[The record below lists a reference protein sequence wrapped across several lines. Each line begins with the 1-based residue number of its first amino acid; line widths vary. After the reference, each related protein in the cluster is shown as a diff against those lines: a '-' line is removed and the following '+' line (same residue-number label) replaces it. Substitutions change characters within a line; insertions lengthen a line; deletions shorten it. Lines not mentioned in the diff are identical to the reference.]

1 MARRL
6 LPILLLLIIPAVFM
20 NAETVLVAPMTV
32 YDKDS
37 NAIDMPKNPADEV
50 YDAVSDHWFE
60 GMLSFRMVPAR
71 KYGAI
76 YTTLD
81 ASRCCTAEEAEYI
94 LFGYVQKNEGSWTAS
109 MKLYDANSKKTLM
122 EFFSGDDTD
131 HYDRLMEDLSGKI
144 LAGLEEVTG
153 LNRDEVLNRKIRPF
167 EVKVPVSAFWW
178 NPVAGGWNKR
188 VTGIAGLDAFL
199 EIYPKQPKLSPGGLL
214 IDFSLRPGI
223 SDSFALGRDGSY
235 PMIYDA
241 VSFILP
247 LCVHLHFDMKN
258 SVYMGTGPYY
268 EIQLMTYG
276 PKYLPQ
282 EFHWQN
288 MFGLEAFAGY
298 EFAAGENTDLF
309 TEVRLDFHFSRDSY
323 LAVKAAVGA
332 SFRLYRG
339 EP

>member
-1 MARRL
+1 MTRRL
-6 LPILLLLIIPAVFM
+6 IPFLLLILFPSICM
-20 NAETVLVAPMTV
+20 GAETVLVAPMTV
-32 YDKDS
+32 YDQDS
-37 NAIDMPKNPADEV
+37 NAISMPRNPAEEV
-50 YDAVSDHWFE
+50 YDVISDHWFE
-60 GMLSFRMVPAR
+60 GMLSFRMVSSR
-71 KYGAI
+71 KYGEI

-81 ASRCCTAEEAEYI
+81 ASRCCAAEEAEYI
-94 LFGYVQKNEGSWTAS
+94 LFGYVQKNEGSWFAS
-109 MKLYDANSKKTLM
+109 MKLYDANSKKTLR

-131 HYDRLMEDLSGKI
+131 HYDRLMKNLSEKI
-144 LAGLEEVTG
+144 LIGLEEVTG
-153 LNRDEVLNRKIRPF
+153 LNRSDVLNARIRPF
-167 EVKVPVSAFWW
+167 EIKVPVSVFWW

-199 EIYPKQPKLSPGGLL
+199 EIYPKQPKLSPGGHLL
-214 IDFSLRPGI
+214 DFSLRPGI
-223 SDSFALGRDGSY
+223 SDSFALGCDGSY

-241 VSFILP
+241 VSLILP
-247 LCVHLHFDMKN
+247 LCVHLHFDMRN
-258 SVYMGTGPYY
+258 SLYIGTGPYY
-268 EIQLMTYG
+268 EIQLMTYS
-276 PKYLPQ
+276 PKYLPG

-298 EFAAGENTDLF
+298 EFAAGENIDLF